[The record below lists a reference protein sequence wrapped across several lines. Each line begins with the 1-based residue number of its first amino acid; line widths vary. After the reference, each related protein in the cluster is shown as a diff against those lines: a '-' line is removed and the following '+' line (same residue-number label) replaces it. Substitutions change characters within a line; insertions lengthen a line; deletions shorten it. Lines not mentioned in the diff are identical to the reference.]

1 MKSFVYIEV
10 SKEINFTYEKEFV
23 LKVKEAIPDVETFD
37 LDNHSDSAIIT
48 YTIDLIKKSDR
59 SFLLFNAEKEASL
72 GKLMILLEEVLKN
85 KDKCSV
91 KMIGANTTVS
101 KYLRLLNPDE
111 SFIYKDLSSIKIYL
125 ETGSNA

>member
-10 SKEINFTYEKEFV
+10 TKEINFSYEKEFV
-23 LKVKEAIPDVETFD
+23 LKVKDAIPDVETFD

-59 SFLLFNAEKEASL
+59 SFLLFKAEEEAL
-72 GKLMILLEEVLKN
+72 AGKLMILLEEVLKN

-91 KMIGANTTVS
+91 KMIGKNSVLS
-101 KYLRLLNPDE
+101 KYLRLLNPNE
-111 SFIYKDLSSIKIYL
+111 SYNYEDILSIKNYL
-125 ETGSNA
+125 EPGSNT